1 MAQLNCPTCYHHNM
15 WPDQWSQMDSGSNV
29 SLNVAQGY
37 PVNPMWMGTWHGPP
51 PSAMGMYPY
60 PMGVPMG
67 HMHPSRP
74 PSPAHSVK
82 SRKSHSS
89 KKSRRRRDSDSDD
102 DLEDRRS
109 IFSHTE
115 RGERKQ
121 ARARTR
127 DTSSMPRELHRRATI
142 DHIERNFP
150 GRTHHSIRA
159 SSSNDSDDEMQSGSQ
174 KETEG
179 PEDQMEPA
187 KLPEKREALP
197 SIPESSW
204 ECEHCTF
211 VNEAGTRVCT
221 VCCKTPTSAA
231 AARPPRTADMSPQN
245 LPRNVHEKPNELKRV
260 KRTRSKEDYKDFAE
274 TESVLNKLGKLI
286 VSNEKPDVK
295 SAKPADRKEGRTN
308 RKISFWPGTKFTA
321 LQK

>member
-15 WPDQWSQMDSGSNV
+15 WPDQWSQVDNLGSNV
-29 SLNVAQGY
+29 SLNMAQGY

-51 PSAMGMYPY
+51 PSAMGVYPY
-60 PMGVPMG
+60 PMGMPMG

-74 PSPAHSVK
+74 PSPTHSIK
-82 SRKSHSS
+82 SRKSHLS

-115 RGERKQ
+115 RGERKLS
-121 ARARTR
+121 RPRTR
-127 DTSSMPRELHRRATI
+127 DTSSMPREIHRRATI
-142 DHIERNFP
+142 DHMERNFP
-150 GRTHHSIRA
+150 GRNHRSIRA
-159 SSSNDSDDEMQSGSQ
+159 SSSNDSDDEMQSESQ
-174 KETEG
+174 KETEDI
-179 PEDQMEPA
+179 EDQIEPPQF
-187 KLPEKREALP
+187 PEKREVLS

-221 VCCKTPTSAA
+221 VCCKTPTTP
-231 AARPPRTADMSPQN
+231 ARPIQTRNMSPQN
-245 LPRNVHEKPNELKRV
+245 LPRNTQEKPGEAKRI

-286 VSNEKPDVK
+286 VSNEKAEIK
-295 SAKPADRKEGRTN
+295 NGKHSDRKEGRTN
-308 RKISFWPGTKFTA
+308 RKISFWPGTKFTT